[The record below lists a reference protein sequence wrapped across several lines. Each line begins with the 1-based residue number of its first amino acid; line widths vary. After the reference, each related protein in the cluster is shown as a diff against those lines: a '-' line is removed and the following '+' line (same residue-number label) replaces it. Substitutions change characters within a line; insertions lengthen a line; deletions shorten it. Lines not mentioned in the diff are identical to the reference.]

1 MQINTKNPKPPS
13 VFGKN
18 NQDCRSRW
26 PAQKAGTPYRNSV
39 PDYIEKGLL
48 PIFNTRARNH
58 LPDKRPT
65 CREETTL
72 GETSHF
78 DPKSHTICPQ
88 RLIYIKKEVPLLHFS
103 HYFLHSICKIALP
116 LHQKTEDSGSSHKR
130 ARRPLDI
137 LKDGAAT
144 TGTQESRTLHTKKEF
159 GNERDK

>member
-18 NQDCRSRW
+18 NQDKRGSRSPER
-26 PAQKAGTPYRNSV
+26 PTKPYRKPS
-39 PDYIEKGLL
+39 YLL
-48 PIFNTRARNH
+48 YYTRARNH

-88 RLIYIKKEVPLLHFS
+88 RLIYIKKDVPLLHFS